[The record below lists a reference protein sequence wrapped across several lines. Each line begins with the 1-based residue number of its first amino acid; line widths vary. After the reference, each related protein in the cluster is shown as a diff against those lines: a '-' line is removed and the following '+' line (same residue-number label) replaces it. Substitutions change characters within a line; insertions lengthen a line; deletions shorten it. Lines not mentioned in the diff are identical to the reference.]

1 MLRTQSTLL
10 IAITTVLIAA
20 LAPLVMPINIAT
32 EILIFGIFAMSTNLL
47 IGVSGLYSFGQAAFF
62 GVGGYVAGYCFVH
75 TNLPL
80 SLGLLLAMLGSAVV
94 AGLVGAFSIRRTGI
108 YFMMLTFAFNQMI
121 YYLAYSWRSVT
132 GGEDGLGGIRRPAL
146 EIPFLGSID
155 LGNHLNFYV
164 LSATLFVASSIL
176 LFRLARSPLGLVLEA
191 AKQNPRRTA
200 SLGFSV
206 YRAQWIAFVVA
217 GALAGLAGALFSL
230 LYRIMPIDA
239 ISWTSSGNVVF
250 MVVIGG
256 MSSILGP
263 VLGAAIFIW
272 LQGFFSLI
280 WARWPLLFGVFIIL
294 VVLFL
299 RGGVAE
305 LFERVRHALGRRRTP
320 KSEPVAQGGKH
331 E

>member
-1 MLRTQSTLL
+1 MPRTQSTLL
-10 IAITTVLIAA
+10 IAIATLAIAVI
-20 LAPLVMPINIAT
+20 APLVMPINIAT

-75 TNLPL
+75 TSLPL
-80 SLGLLLAMLGSAVV
+80 SVGLLLAMLGAALV

-121 YYLAYSWRSVT
+121 YYLAYSWRAVT

-146 EIPFLGSID
+146 DIPFVGSVD
-155 LGNHLNFYV
+155 LGNHVNFYV
-164 LSATLFVASSIL
+164 VAAALFIASAIL
-176 LFRLARSPLGLVLEA
+176 LFRLARSPLGLVLDA
-191 AKQNPRRTA
+191 SKQNPRRTA

-217 GALAGLAGALFSL
+217 GAIAGLAGALFAL

-256 MSSILGP
+256 MSSVLGP

-272 LQGFFSLI
+272 LQGFFSLV

-305 LFERVRHALGRRRTP
+305 LFDRLRQLFTRKAP
-320 KSEPVAQGGKH
+320 KPVAQGASH

>member
-1 MLRTQSTLL
+1 MPRTQSTLL
-10 IAITTVLIAA
+10 IAIATLAIAVI
-20 LAPLVMPINIAT
+20 APLVMPINIAT

-75 TNLPL
+75 TSLPL
-80 SLGLLLAMLGSAVV
+80 SVGLLLAMLGAALV

-121 YYLAYSWRSVT
+121 YYLAYSWRAVT

-146 EIPFLGSID
+146 DIPFVGSVD
-155 LGNHLNFYV
+155 LGNHVNFYV
-164 LSATLFVASSIL
+164 VAAALFIASAIL
-176 LFRLARSPLGLVLEA
+176 LFRLARSPLGLVLDA
-191 AKQNPRRTA
+191 SKQNPRRTA

-217 GALAGLAGALFSL
+217 GAIAGLAGALFAL

-256 MSSILGP
+256 MSSVLGP

-272 LQGFFSLI
+272 LQGFFSLV

-305 LFERVRHALGRRRTP
+305 LFDRARQLFARKAP
-320 KSEPVAQGGKH
+320 KPVAQGASH

>member
-1 MLRTQSTLL
+1 MPRTQSTLL
-10 IAITTVLIAA
+10 IAIATLAIAVI
-20 LAPLVMPINIAT
+20 APLVMPINIAT

-75 TNLPL
+75 TSLPL
-80 SLGLLLAMLGSAVV
+80 SLGLLLAMLGAALV

-121 YYLAYSWRSVT
+121 YYLAYSWRAVT

-146 EIPFLGSID
+146 DIPFLGSVD
-155 LGNHLNFYV
+155 LGNHVNFYV
-164 LSATLFVASSIL
+164 VAAALFIASAIL
-176 LFRLARSPLGLVLEA
+176 LFRLARSPLGLVLDA
-191 AKQNPRRTA
+191 SKQNPRRTA

-217 GALAGLAGALFSL
+217 GAIAGLAGALFAL

-256 MSSILGP
+256 MSSVLGP

-272 LQGFFSLI
+272 LQGFFSLV

-305 LFERVRHALGRRRTP
+305 LFDRLRQLFTRKAP
-320 KSEPVAQGGKH
+320 KPVAQGASH

>member
-1 MLRTQSTLL
+1 MPRTQSTLL
-10 IAITTVLIAA
+10 IAIATLAIAVI
-20 LAPLVMPINIAT
+20 APLVMPINIAT

-75 TNLPL
+75 TSLPL
-80 SLGLLLAMLGSAVV
+80 SVGLLLAMLGAALV

-121 YYLAYSWRSVT
+121 YYLAYSWRAVT

-146 EIPFLGSID
+146 DIPFVGAVD
-155 LGNHLNFYV
+155 LGNHVNFYV
-164 LSATLFVASSIL
+164 VAAALFIASAVL
-176 LFRLARSPLGLVLEA
+176 LFRLARSPLGLVLDA
-191 AKQNPRRTA
+191 SKQNPRRTA

-217 GALAGLAGALFSL
+217 GAIAGLAGALFAL

-256 MSSILGP
+256 MSSVLGP

-272 LQGFFSLI
+272 LQGFFSLV

-299 RGGVAE
+299 RGGVAK
-305 LFERVRHALGRRRTP
+305 LFDRLRQLFTRKAP
-320 KSEPVAQGGKH
+320 KPVAQGASH

>member
-1 MLRTQSTLL
+1 MLRTQSTVL
-10 IAITTVLIAA
+10 IAASTVIIAA

-80 SLGLLLAMLGSAVV
+80 SAGLVLAMLGSALV

-121 YYLAYSWRSVT
+121 YYLAYSWRAVT
-132 GGEDGLGGIRRPAL
+132 GGEDGMGGIRRPAL
-146 EIPFLGSID
+146 DMPLVGNID
-155 LGNHLNFYV
+155 LGNHLNFYM
-164 LSATLFVASSIL
+164 LAAALFVASSIL
-176 LFRLARSPLGLVLEA
+176 LFRLARSPLGLVLDA

-217 GALAGLAGALFSL
+217 GAIAGLAGALFAL

-256 MSSILGP
+256 MSSVLGP

-305 LFERVRHALGRRRTP
+305 LFDRARQAFTRKTP
-320 KSEPVAQGGKH
+320 TPAVQGGSH

>member
-1 MLRTQSTLL
+1 M
-10 IAITTVLIAA
+10 A
-20 LAPLVMPINIAT
+20 
-32 EILIFGIFAMSTNLL
+32 
-47 IGVSGLYSFGQAAFF
+47 
-62 GVGGYVAGYCFVH
+62 
-75 TNLPL
+75 
-80 SLGLLLAMLGSAVV
+80 
-94 AGLVGAFSIRRTGI
+94 
-108 YFMMLTFAFNQMI
+108 
-121 YYLAYSWRSVT
+121 W
-132 GGEDGLGGIRRPAL
+132 GIRRPAL
-146 EIPFLGSID
+146 DVPFVGNID
-155 LGNHLNFYV
+155 LGNHLNFYLV
-164 LSATLFVASSIL
+164 AAALFVASAIL
-176 LFRLARSPLGLVLEA
+176 LFRLARSPLGLVLDA

-217 GALAGLAGALFSL
+217 GAIAGLAGALFAL

-305 LFERVRHALGRRRTP
+305 LFDRARQAFTRKTP
-320 KSEPVAQGGKH
+320 KPAVQGGSH